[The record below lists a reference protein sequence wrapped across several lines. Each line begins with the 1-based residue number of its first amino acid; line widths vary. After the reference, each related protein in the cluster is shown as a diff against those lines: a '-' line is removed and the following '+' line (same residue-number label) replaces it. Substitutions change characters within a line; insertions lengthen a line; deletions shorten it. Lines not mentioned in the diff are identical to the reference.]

1 MSLMLE
7 RPTTDGTAP
16 SGFEALC
23 AALDELDVPDGF
35 KAEVIRGNIVMS
47 PWSKGFYA
55 RVMDLVCDRLRDHL
69 PVRHVISAMPFLYVF
84 PSVERAFG
92 PDIHVADAR
101 SRETTGTRLD
111 GEALSLV
118 AELSSPSTREDDL
131 TDKVE
136 SYGRAGVPVYLLLD
150 MQEQSAIVHWTP
162 TAKGYA
168 SHLAVPFGEKLWIP
182 APFDCALDTS
192 GFEPPVEDKRG

>member
-1 MSLMLE
+1 MPGRVPSAA
-7 RPTTDGTAP
+7 TASTDFA
-16 SGFEALC
+16 ALC
-23 AALDELDVPDGF
+23 SALDELSVPDGF
-35 KAEVIRGNIVMS
+35 RAEITRGTLLIS
-47 PWSKGFYA
+47 PWLPAYCLT
-55 RVMDLVCDRLRDHL
+55 VMDLVCEQLRVRLPTGHL
-69 PVRHVISAMPFLYVF
+69 ISSAPLLYVF